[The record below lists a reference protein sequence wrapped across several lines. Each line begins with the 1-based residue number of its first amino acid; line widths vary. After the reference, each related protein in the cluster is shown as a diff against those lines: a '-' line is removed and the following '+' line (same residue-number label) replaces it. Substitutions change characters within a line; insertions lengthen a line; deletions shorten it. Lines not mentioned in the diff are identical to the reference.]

1 MRAETRSGQGTTP
14 VIVVSRM
21 HATRPLGFTRAL
33 RIATALVAMAQLV
46 LAAAAPLAERLD
58 STVAAVHVEQA
69 GTSTHH
75 AHGELCAVCAASHLV
90 APPVRAAGAPVLATV
105 SSHAGAEVR
114 ASSTATERLDT
125 QPRAPPA

>member
-1 MRAETRSGQGTTP
+1 MRAEPRSGRATAP

-21 HATRPLGFTRAL
+21 HATRPLGFTRTL
-33 RIATALVAMAQLV
+33 RIACAV
-46 LAAAAPLAERLD
+46 LAMMQLLLATAAPLAERPD

-69 GTSTHH
+69 GTSAHH

-90 APPVRAAGAPVLATV
+90 ALPSRTGSIPVPATV
-105 SSHAGAEVR
+105 GIRARSEARLPSSAA
-114 ASSTATERLDT
+114 ERLDT

>member
-1 MRAETRSGQGTTP
+1 MHAEPVASGPRPLLLSCRMRATY
-14 VIVVSRM
+14 
-21 HATRPLGFTRAL
+21 PLGFTRTL
-33 RIATALVAMAQLV
+33 RLAAALVAMMQLL
-46 LAAAAPLAERLD
+46 LAAAAPLAERPD

-90 APPVRAAGAPVLATV
+90 ALPSRTGSNPVLATV
-105 SSHAGAEVR
+105 SIRARAEAR
-114 ASSTATERLDT
+114 SPATAAERLDT